1 MGFSSDKVTE
11 TLVNIVPKIWNL
23 VKKFYSDKQIK
34 LESELGTIYKDYLE
48 YSCKKYSTVKTLLY
62 KNEGKFLYNFYEPQF
77 LESESGELIDTSNS
91 NMIFQKNHKIIVTG
105 TGGIGKSMLMKHI
118 FINQVNNASSI
129 PIFIELKSI
138 NAIQLDDFDF
148 ETFIFQEIERHHLNI
163 PIDYFKETLKTGE
176 YTIIFDGLDEIV
188 STHRNMLDQS
198 LKKFVDVYY
207 KNKYILSSRPS
218 DDFIGWSN
226 FSEYEVKLLTKEQA
240 VSLIG
245 RLDYDTKVKNK
256 FSREL
261 KDRLFDNHESFASIP
276 LLLTIM
282 LMTYEDGASIP
293 NNLTDFYNQ
302 SFYTLYQ
309 KHDASKSGY
318 KRELK
323 ANLSPEQFKEVLS
336 YLAMKTFF
344 KGQITFN
351 DDSFNTYLN
360 DFKKRN
366 SMAFINSNFI
376 KDSISNVCMI
386 SQEGINYKFAH
397 RSFQEYF
404 AGVGVSK
411 LDDSTQKKLLTSWAI
426 EDGNHIAYNKTFLT
440 TLLTV
445 QKNRTYLNLHVELIK
460 KVRALYEDLDDLGKF
475 ISHFFKTFKLSI
487 NLSKVGSEKIGFYV
501 SDEYKAFYS
510 LHFKIIKESGLDI
523 SDIDDDATSERY
535 SEKVIEFL
543 ENNRDIT
550 YDQFSEEY
558 KSYLRLWI
566 DSWFVKRLNFIFEWS
581 NQVVEKNKTKKRTTS
596 AIIDDI

>member
-475 ISHFFKTFKLSI
+475 ISHFFKTFKLSL

-523 SDIDDDATSERY
+523 SDIDDDATSEMY

-543 ENNRDIT
+543 ENNRYIT

>member
-207 KNKYILSSRPS
+207 KNEYILSSRPS

-475 ISHFFKTFKLSI
+475 ISHFFKTFKLSL

-523 SDIDDDATSERY
+523 SDIDDDATSEMY

-543 ENNRDIT
+543 ENNRYIT

>member
-475 ISHFFKTFKLSI
+475 ISHFFKTFKLSL

>member
-376 KDSISNVCMI
+376 KDSIFNVCMI

-475 ISHFFKTFKLSI
+475 ISHFFKTFKLSL

-523 SDIDDDATSERY
+523 SDIDDDATSEMY

-543 ENNRDIT
+543 ENNRYIT